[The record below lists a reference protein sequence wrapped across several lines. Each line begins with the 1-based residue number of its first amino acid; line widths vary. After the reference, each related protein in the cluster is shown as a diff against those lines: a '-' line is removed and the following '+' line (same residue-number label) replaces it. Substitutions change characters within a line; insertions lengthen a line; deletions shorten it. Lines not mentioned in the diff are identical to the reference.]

1 VHKFIKRFRANVE
14 AEAKN
19 KANAQKQ
26 EEKNRREKAFEEKK
40 SDTSK
45 KLTKKD

>member
-1 VHKFIKRFRANVE
+1 MKRFRANAQ

-19 KANAQKQ
+19 KANALKQ

-45 KLTKKD
+45 KMSKKD